1 MATKKTAS
9 RLGVLPSFS
18 PISLHDLLRVTSD
31 GFKPNV
37 LCFLLLG
44 LPILR
49 FALWDVVFCLNFG
62 LFFFS
67 SLVLVPLTC
76 VFPLFI
82 YLQ

>member
-1 MATKKTAS
+1 
-9 RLGVLPSFS
+9 
-18 PISLHDLLRVTSD
+18 
-31 GFKPNV
+31 
-37 LCFLLLG
+37 
-44 LPILR
+44 LR